1 MLASFIFCIDGFIN
15 LSIKAG
21 QKTRIFTYHG
31 HSGHMSAAKRGRP
44 HGVPV
49 VFVGIKN
56 PLKSLF

>member
-21 QKTRIFTYHG
+21 QRTRIFTYHG
-31 HSGHMSAAKRGRP
+31 HSGHMSAAKRGKP

-49 VFVGIKN
+49 IFVDIKT